1 MLQRQVGHRIRFG
14 RFPGRMTR
22 LAALGPRWQT
32 TGHFIVAAS
41 RDGPDIKPQALG
53 TLLKLFKAHA
63 GEQIMAILRAEGK
76 ISRTS
81 SRFLASSSTQS

>member
-1 MLQRQVGHRIRFG
+1 MLQRQVDHR
-14 RFPGRMTR
+14 M
-22 LAALGPRWQT
+22 RWEVSRQDDRVRPLSSHAGER

-63 GEQIMAILRAEGK
+63 GERVIGVVQDGYIAC
-76 ISRTS
+76 
-81 SRFLASSSTQS
+81 